1 MNRDEIITRVGAEDW
16 NQVVEWFIGMS
27 GTEVLDSCNDIWP
40 IENNTELAQAI
51 YEEVNRQEMNK
62 GSTPLPGRREIG
74 PT

>member
-40 IENNTELAQAI
+40 VENNTEPAQAI
-51 YEEVNRQEMNK
+51 YEEVNR
-62 GSTPLPGRREIG
+62 
-74 PT
+74 